1 MTEAQWQAQVV
12 QLAELYGWA
21 YLHIRPA
28 RIRDRHLTPVA
39 GALGPGWPDLVLVRE
54 RVVYAELKADRGT
67 ISGVQHAVHAAL
79 RAAGCEVH
87 VWRPR
92 DFGEVKATLERRGA

>member
-1 MTEAQWQAQVV
+1 VARVNEAQFQAQVV

-54 RVVYAELKADRGT
+54 RVVC
-67 ISGVQHAVHAAL
+67 SGRDVAILDPYVMAHQTGQPHDMSACRVCRVQ
-79 RAAGCEVH
+79 G
-87 VWRPR
+87 
-92 DFGEVKATLERRGA
+92 GETEA